1 MKTKFKHRIN
11 RIAVYLAIISF
22 GIGTLLL
29 LSFKISHYSGLIQMG
44 FTYVIYAFAINSVM
58 LLLIVIRTIRYIKD
72 LKEHLITIGIMLLNI
87 PIAQVYLD
95 IAL

>member
-22 GIGTLLL
+22 GIGTLL

-58 LLLIVIRTIRYIKD
+58 LLLIVIHTIRYIKD